1 MLVKCKIS
9 VYFYKDTTF
18 FFYLELSPYDLKCHR
33 YHLFSRGNPR
43 IKIINYKTIG
53 ALDIIYRF

>member
-9 VYFYKDTTF
+9 VDFYKDTAF
-18 FFYLELSPYDLKCHR
+18 FFNLEQSPYDLKCNR

-43 IKIINYKTIG
+43 IKIINYKAIG
-53 ALDIIYRF
+53 ALDITYSF